1 MLTTRPRGTNDIL
14 PNEIHIWHFLEET
27 IRRICAEYGY
37 KEIRTPIF
45 EHTELFIRGVGDT
58 TDIVEK
64 EMYSF
69 LDQSNRQLT
78 LRPEGTAPTVRA
90 FLENNLQ
97 NQLLPG
103 KVYYFGPMFR
113 YGRPQAGRYRQF
125 HQFGVEAFGSNDP
138 ALDAEIIILAM
149 DFYHRLGLKNLT
161 LLLNSVGCPEC
172 RKKHRQLLQ
181 AYLQPVLNELCDTCQ
196 GRYKKNPLRIF
207 DCKNIS
213 CQRLV
218 LNGPTIADNLCESC
232 SEHFKQVQIFLR
244 EANITFQLDPYLVR
258 GLDYYTHTAFEILV
272 EGIGAQNAIGGGGRY
287 NGLVEELGGKP
298 LPGIGFGLGLER
310 ILLALQEQEVDL
322 QVKEKPHLFIATM
335 NLEGKLKGFKLQ
347 AELRKAGFKV
357 EMDYLDR
364 SIKAQLKYAGKQ
376 GYQFVAILGEREI
389 ASESAALKVMDTG
402 EQINISLVNLIPYLE
417 GILKFKGTGFQG
429 GLENDRNDKGIY

>member
-14 PNEIHIWHFLEET
+14 PDEIHSWRFLEKT
-27 IRRICAEYGY
+27 IHQICKEYGY

-45 EHTELFIRGVGDT
+45 EHTELFVRGVGDT

-69 LDQSNRQLT
+69 LDQSHRQLT

-97 NQLLPG
+97 KQLLPG
-103 KVYYFGPMFR
+103 KVYYLGPMFR

-149 DFYHRLGLKNLT
+149 DFYRRLGLKNLK

-172 RKKHRQLLQ
+172 RKKHRHLLQ
-181 AYLQPVLNELCDTCQ
+181 VHLEPVLGELCDTCQ
-196 GRYKKNPLRIF
+196 NRYEKNPLRIF
-207 DCKNIS
+207 DCKNVH

-218 LNGPTIADNLCESC
+218 LNSPTIVDSLCESC
-232 SEHFKQVQIFLR
+232 SEHFKLVQTYLG
-244 EANITFQLDPYLVR
+244 EAGVVFQLDPRLVR

-287 NGLVEELGGKP
+287 NGLLEELGGKS

-310 ILLALQEQEVDL
+310 ILLALQEQGVEL
-322 QVKEKPHLFIATM
+322 QAEDKPHLFIATM
-335 NLEGKLKGFKLQ
+335 NAEAKLMGFKLQ
-347 AELRKAGFKV
+347 AELRKRGFRV
-357 EMDYLDR
+357 EMDYLER
-364 SIKAQLKYAGKQ
+364 SIKAQLKYAGRQ
-376 GYQFVAILGEREI
+376 EYQFVAILGE
-389 ASESAALKVMDTG
+389 SELADESVALKKMETG
-402 EQINISLVNLIPYLE
+402 EQITIPLAELNTYLKDA
-417 GILKFKGTGFQG
+417 LK
-429 GLENDRNDKGIY
+429 I